1 MPKRKF
7 EDAYFAREDRSSVGV
22 ETTSG
27 RHYVSFPV
35 SNRIV
40 DYEEYYVISSA
51 QFAMFMTDH
60 AAALEFVKQCR
71 RHEHDELLFMQ
82 PGSDRGTPT

>member
-1 MPKRKF
+1 MSRAAQTLDRRLLRPLSGVVNYAEVKF
-7 EDAYFAREDRSSVGV
+7 EDAYFAREDRFSVGV

-51 QFAMFMTDH
+51 QFATFT
-60 AAALEFVKQCR
+60 ATTR
-71 RHEHDELLFMQ
+71 R
-82 PGSDRGTPT
+82 PWSS